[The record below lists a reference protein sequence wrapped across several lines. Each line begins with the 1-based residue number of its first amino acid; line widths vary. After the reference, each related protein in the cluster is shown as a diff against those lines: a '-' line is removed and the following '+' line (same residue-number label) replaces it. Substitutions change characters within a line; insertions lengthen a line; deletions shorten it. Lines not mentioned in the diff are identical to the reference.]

1 MNSPIAIGGADT
13 VRSTLSIFFSSHL
26 HFLTLKT
33 VSAVQ
38 SFFLA
43 MAMYPAVQKKAQAE
57 IDAVVGSSRLP
68 DFGDR
73 SSLPYI
79 NALLKESMRW
89 QSVAPL
95 RKPIYG

>member
-1 MNSPIAIGGADT
+1 
-13 VRSTLSIFFSSHL
+13 
-26 HFLTLKT
+26 
-33 VSAVQ
+33 
-38 SFFLA
+38 

-57 IDAVVGSSRLP
+57 IDAVVGPSRLP
-68 DFGDR
+68 DFDDR

-95 RKPIYG
+95 RKPSYS